1 MVSYFCYCYFSIP
14 TNVPVGCAMFPNELA
29 YQPECILKEKY
40 TKIVRFTNMPR
51 GGHFAAFEEPEL
63 LSEEIWETVKI
74 VETLRK
80 TV

>member
-1 MVSYFCYCYFSIP
+1 M
-14 TNVPVGCAMFPNELA
+14 GCAMFPNELL
-29 YQPECILKEKY
+29 YQPESLVKEKY
-40 TKIVRFTNMPR
+40 TKLVRFTNMPR